1 MLRVYGIKNCDT
13 VRKTLKWLEQRSV
26 PHEFHDFR
34 VDGLD
39 EDVLRGWL
47 ESPLGDD
54 LLNRRSAT
62 WRKLGEAE
70 RQGAESDPAPV
81 MLANPTLIRRPVITD
96 GEAVC
101 CVGFSDAKLE
111 SIT

>member
-39 EDVLRGWL
+39 EKALRGWL
-47 ESPLGDD
+47 ESPLGDE

-62 WRKLGEAE
+62 WRVDHGALRYQTETSPGPPRPSPRLGSDRPCRAPAE
-70 RQGAESDPAPV
+70 EKG
-81 MLANPTLIRRPVITD
+81 
-96 GEAVC
+96 
-101 CVGFSDAKLE
+101 
-111 SIT
+111 